1 MALIPA
7 DTPEPRASTPEP
19 NWAKPSVSVVGLVIF
34 ALGYGISFV
43 MKDSTVQTMYAGAA
57 IAMGQ
62 QVIGY
67 WLGSSA
73 GSAKKDETIANRT
86 EKGIT

>member
-1 MALIPA
+1 MMTDPA
-7 DTPEPRASTPEP
+7 PDPTPESI
-19 NWAKPSVSVVGLVIF
+19 WAKPAVSIVGLMIF
-34 ALGYGISFV
+34 AAGYGV
-43 MKDSTVQTMYAGAA
+43 AYLTGDSTVQTMYAGAA

-73 GSAKKDETIANRT
+73 GSTKKDATIAAAAT
-86 EKGIT
+86 K